1 MAAIEGLCKEA
12 EVVMRRVAPVTDLI
26 IKSRDGKDFAVSKAL
41 LAASSEVFAN
51 MFADLQGG
59 VKTRGAKA
67 DVEPVTLEETSK
79 EIILLI
85 NHVYAGPHYQ
95 VTPSDMFSGLWLAKK
110 YDMPRLGEA
119 CRAYLDGVHLGEQNT
134 PGWLAVAPGYEVA
147 RFTKRCVEYAAG
159 ALQGIID
166 YRVGQQ
172 LPATDWLEKLPPS
185 MLVEIM
191 QLRTRTVGCLASAL
205 DKQNKLLSDQ
215 DIAQL
220 EKRPRWF

>member
-1 MAAIEGLCKEA
+1 
-12 EVVMRRVAPVTDLI
+12 
-26 IKSRDGKDFAVSKAL
+26 
-41 LAASSEVFAN
+41 

-119 CRAYLDGVHLGEQNT
+119 CRAYLDGVHLVEHNT

-159 ALQGIID
+159 ALQSIID
-166 YRVGQQ
+166 YRYFCSKSRSCSVPCTCGFGLRCGRLAKAKHRARKE
-172 LPATDWLEKLPPS
+172 LPTVALHAGWGSSCRPRTGWRSCHQACWWRSCSCARARWAAWLPPWTS
-185 MLVEIM
+185 
-191 QLRTRTVGCLASAL
+191 RTSCCPTR
-205 DKQNKLLSDQ
+205 
-215 DIAQL
+215 I
-220 EKRPRWF
+220 